1 MAFGIRTG
9 GFFGGLYAWICEHV
23 FTTPTNGAQNSI
35 FAACATVVR
44 AHAEKY
50 KGSYLLP
57 TGVIGIPGKDGVKA
71 DLAKE
76 LWGTT
81 EEILKEIGVEI

>member
-9 GFFGGLYAWICEHV
+9 GVFGGLYVWICEH
-23 FTTPTNGAQNSI
+23 FFATPTNGAQNSI

-50 KGSYLLP
+50 KGVYLLP
-57 TGVIGIPGKDGVKA
+57 TGVIGTPGKDGVKA

-81 EEILKEIGVEI
+81 EEILKDIGVEI